1 MKDGFIKA
9 AVFSPA
15 VTIGNPDKNADAAIA
30 AVRRAEAAGAR
41 VLVLPE
47 LFLTGYT
54 CADIFF
60 QIKLLKDAERALGK
74 LIRACADTRV
84 LCVVGLPVR
93 YGTRLYNCAAVLYGG
108 RLLGVVPKTYIPN
121 YREFYEGR
129 HFAPAPDQTGEV
141 TLGGFKAPFGAKLL
155 FSFAG
160 LPDAKLAVEICED
173 FWVSVPPACGH
184 AGAGAT
190 LICNLSA
197 SNEAVGK
204 PEYRKMLVQSAS
216 ARCVCG
222 YLYASAGAGESTT
235 DLVFSGHN
243 MLCENGVMLAE
254 SRPFSTDTFTISE
267 FDCEKLAVERL
278 RMNTFA
284 GYDNSGYT
292 EIEIP
297 SGLPEE
303 TELTRPI
310 EKHPFVP
317 RDQNEKDSRCD
328 LILEIQSQG
337 LARRMEAAHAKTLLL
352 GVSGGLDSCL
362 ALLAAVRACR
372 LLGRPATDIH
382 AVTMPCFGTTAR
394 TRSNAEALCRAL
406 GTTFTEI
413 DIKRAVDQH
422 FADIGQDPERLDVTY
437 ENCQARERTQILMDL
452 ANKESGI
459 VIGTGDLSELA
470 LGFATYNGDHM
481 SMYGVNASVPK
492 TLVRHI
498 VRHAADV
505 YRAEGKE
512 TLAQALLDILDT
524 PVSPEL
530 LPPADGTMSQKTE
543 SIVGPY
549 ELHDFFLY
557 HMARFGCRPR
567 KIFRL
572 AVYAFA
578 GEYDEKTIAGW
589 LETFLRRF
597 FAQQFKRSCLPDG
610 PKVGSVAL
618 SPRGDFRMPSDM
630 PADAFLEEIRSIRQS
645 LDGADA

>member
-9 AVFSPA
+9 AAYSPA
-15 VTIGNPDKNADAAIA
+15 VALGDPEKNADAAIA
-30 AVRRAEAAGAR
+30 AVRRADAAGAR
-41 VLVLPE
+41 ILVLPE

-60 QIKLLKDAERALGK
+60 QIKLLRAAEDALGR
-74 LIRACADTRV
+74 LLDATSDTRV

-121 YREFYEGR
+121 YCEFYEGR
-129 HFAPAPDQTGEV
+129 HFAPAPSETGEV
-141 TLGGFKAPFGAKLL
+141 TLCGRKTPFGTKLL
-155 FSFAG
+155 FAFAG
-160 LPDAKLAVEICED
+160 MPDAKVAVEICED
-173 FWVSVPPACGH
+173 FWVPVPPACAH

-204 PEYRKMLVQSAS
+204 GEYRKMLVESAS
-216 ARCVCG
+216 ARCTCG
-222 YLYASAGAGESTT
+222 YLYASAGKGESTT

-254 SRPFSTDTFTISE
+254 SQPFADDSFTISE
-267 FDCEKLAVERL
+267 FDCEKLAAERL

-284 GYDNSGYT
+284 GYEASGYT

-297 SGLPEE
+297 SGAPVE
-303 TELTRPI
+303 TVLTRAVSR
-310 EKHPFVP
+310 HPFIP
-317 RDQNEKDSRCD
+317 DNASETDSRCD

-337 LARRMEAAHAKTLLL
+337 LARRMEAAHAKTLVI
-352 GVSGGLDSCL
+352 GVSGGLDSSL
-362 ALLAAVRACR
+362 ALLVAVRACQN
-372 LLGRPATDIH
+372 LGRNSADVH

-394 TRSNAEALCRAL
+394 TKSNAEILCRAL
-406 GTTFTEI
+406 GVIYTEI

-422 FADIGQDPERLDVTY
+422 FADIGQDPEKFDVTY
-437 ENCQARERTQILMDL
+437 ENAQARERTQILMDI

-459 VIGTGDLSELA
+459 VVGTGDLSELA

-492 TLVRHI
+492 TLIRYI
-498 VRHAADV
+498 VRRAAGA
-505 YRAEGKE
+505 YRAEGK
-512 TLAQALLDILDT
+512 TALAEALLDILNT

-530 LPPADGTMSQKTE
+530 LPPTKGGTISQETE

-557 HMARFGCRPR
+557 HMVRFGCRPR

-572 AVYAFA
+572 ALYAFQ
-578 GEYDEKTIAGW
+578 GEYGAGTIAEC
-589 LETFLRRF
+589 LEIFLRRF
-597 FAQQFKRSCLPDG
+597 FAQQFKRSCIPDG

-630 PADAFLEEIRSIRQS
+630 SAEAFLCEIREIRSE
-645 LDGADA
+645 LGV